1 MQPEHP
7 FQGERKMVEIKDS
20 AAFLKDV
27 QARFDRK
34 LKDNELEMLEQWKE
48 HLDRLAAMKPEG
60 VAALQMH
67 IRKVADM
74 MANRIKILK
83 RD

>member
-1 MQPEHP
+1 MA
-7 FQGERKMVEIKDS
+7 EIKDQ
-20 AAFLKDV
+20 AAFMKDL
-27 QARFDRK
+27 QARLERK
-34 LKDNELEMLEQWKE
+34 LKESEIEILEQWKG

-60 VAALQMH
+60 IAALQMH

-74 MANRIKILK
+74 MGNRIKMLK